1 MKTITITDEDYDL
14 CVMVAAMRNMV
25 SRASNTKDRQMGN
38 QSALETDLTGIIGE
52 YAFCKLHN
60 IFPDL
65 IAKTRSGS
73 YDCFFKG
80 QRIDIKTTKYEDG
93 RLLATTKLNDD
104 VDVYVLAI
112 VNGKSVTFPGWTRKS
127 QLIKEENL
135 KNLGHGETYVMDQEK
150 LNPWKEPK

>member
-1 MKTITITDEDYDL
+1 MKTITITDGDYDL
-14 CVMVAAMRNMV
+14 CVMIAAMRNMV
-25 SRASNTKDRQMGN
+25 ARGNNVKDRQMGN
-38 QSALETDLTGIIGE
+38 QSALETDLIGIIGE

-65 IAKTRSGS
+65 IASPRSGS
-73 YDCFFKG
+73 YDCLFMG

-112 VNGKSVTFPGWTRKS
+112 VNGKKVTFPGWTRKS
-127 QLIKEENL
+127 QLIKKENIE
-135 KNLGHGETYVMDQEK
+135 NLGHGDTYVMAQNK
-150 LNPWKEPK
+150 LNPWKQPE